1 MPLIAMNREIGS
13 LGKDVAKGLAQLL
26 GCKVQHHEMVDH
38 LANRARI
45 RKSHV
50 VSFLDGTQGMWERL
64 TVDDV
69 KLRILTAD
77 EIISAAENNEA
88 IVLRGWG
95 ATSLLKDVP
104 HAIRVCITASRRE
117 RVARIM
123 RRLNIEERAA
133 AERIVDQNDEA
144 AQAVM
149 RRHFHIDVRDLNE
162 YDVGFNTDRM
172 SVGQC
177 VDKIMSMVRSPQFEE
192 NEASRDKLRDLAIMH
207 HVRAA
212 LRTHVSTSHCYVKV
226 SVLYGRVTLEG
237 VVDDGGQR
245 SACAEI
251 ASRIKGVLDVDNRL
265 RTADVRARRS

>member
-1 MPLIAMNREIGS
+1 
-13 LGKDVAKGLAQLL
+13 
-26 GCKVQHHEMVDH
+26 
-38 LANRARI
+38 
-45 RKSHV
+45 
-50 VSFLDGTQGMWERL
+50 
-64 TVDDV
+64 
-69 KLRILTAD
+69 
-77 EIISAAENNEA
+77 
-88 IVLRGWG
+88 
-95 ATSLLKDVP
+95 
-104 HAIRVCITASRRE
+104 
-117 RVARIM
+117 M